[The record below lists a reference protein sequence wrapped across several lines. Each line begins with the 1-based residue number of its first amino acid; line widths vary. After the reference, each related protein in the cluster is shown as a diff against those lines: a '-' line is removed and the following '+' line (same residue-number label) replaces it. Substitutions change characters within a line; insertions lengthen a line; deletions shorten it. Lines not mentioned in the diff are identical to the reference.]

1 MLTPDDVHPHRT
13 QSVHNTEMTKRIVE
27 FENGIQLEELDKG
40 LLVRQYEDAYI
51 ARRWRLSDH
60 TIELVRTA
68 SRSGFRWMIRKG
80 HPQSHA
86 RWPSGKG
93 RVYLAFS
100 PTRENQW
107 SVAIDSVNTKG
118 DNYGIAVFNGK
129 YRRLFDEQ
137 GIDFEFE
144 KRNRTSGHLVIDRPR
159 VLSTIQTMADFDHS
173 VLYLG
178 RSHSDDRCF
187 ATEYD
192 IQRKILFEWSKTP
205 FGASAQVIGDE
216 FPVDTG
222 KNPRRIDILARDDQ
236 SGDYIVI
243 EVKRAEVQLDA
254 IVQLKDYVGGLSGRE
269 NFSGTDLHA
278 VLVAERIPPK
288 VIAAAE
294 AAGIA
299 AYEIAYPLT
308 FRRLA

>member
-1 MLTPDDVHPHRT
+1 M
-13 QSVHNTEMTKRIVE
+13 
-27 FENGIQLEELDKG
+27 
-40 LLVRQYEDAYI
+40 
-51 ARRWRLSDH
+51 
-60 TIELVRTA
+60 
-68 SRSGFRWMIRKG
+68 
-80 HPQSHA
+80 
-86 RWPSGKG
+86 
-93 RVYLAFS
+93 YLAFS

-129 YRRLFDEQ
+129 YRRQFDEQ
-137 GIDFEFE
+137 GIEFEFE
-144 KRNRTSGHLVIDRPR
+144 KRNLASGHLVIDRPR

-178 RSHSDDRCF
+178 RSHNNDRCF

-192 IQRKILFEWSKTP
+192 IQLKILFEWSKTP

-243 EVKRAEVQLDA
+243 EVKRAGAQLAA
-254 IVQLKDYVGGLSGRE
+254 IVQLQDYVGGLSNRDD
-269 NFSGTDLHA
+269 FSGTDLHA
-278 VLVAERIPPK
+278 VLVAERIPPT